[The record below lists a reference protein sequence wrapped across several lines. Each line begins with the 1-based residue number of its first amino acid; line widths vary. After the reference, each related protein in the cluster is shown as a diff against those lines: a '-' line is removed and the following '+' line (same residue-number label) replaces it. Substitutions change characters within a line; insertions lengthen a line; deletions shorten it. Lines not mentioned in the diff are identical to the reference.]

1 MLFLQLF
8 LKNLCLFKDEWGIL
22 PFITEKWFKCK
33 KKQQHLYPYSDKG
46 LKGTGVTRHPL
57 SGRSFEVTSTVL
69 KVKNIYIYCSGKSE
83 HSEAKPAL

>member
-1 MLFLQLF
+1 MNEASFLL
-8 LKNLCLFKDEWGIL
+8 LRKNDLNV
-22 PFITEKWFKCK
+22 K
-33 KKQQHLYPYSDKG
+33 KRQHLYPYSDKG

-69 KVKNIYIYCSGKSE
+69 KEKNIYIYCSGKSE